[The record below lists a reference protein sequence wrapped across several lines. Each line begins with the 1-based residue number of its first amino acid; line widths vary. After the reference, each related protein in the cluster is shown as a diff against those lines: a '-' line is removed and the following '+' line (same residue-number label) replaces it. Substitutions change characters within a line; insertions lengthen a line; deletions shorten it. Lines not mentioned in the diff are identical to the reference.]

1 MPVSSTYSEKEGS
14 YVRCFEVN
22 MIRVWRW
29 DPIFAKLKPGRKSV
43 KGEAKDDKRP
53 ISNVQQVISSQH
65 L

>member
-14 YVRCFEVN
+14 YVRCF
-22 MIRVWRW
+22 RVKGKSFWRW
-29 DPIFAKLKPGRKSV
+29 NPELLEFKLERKLV